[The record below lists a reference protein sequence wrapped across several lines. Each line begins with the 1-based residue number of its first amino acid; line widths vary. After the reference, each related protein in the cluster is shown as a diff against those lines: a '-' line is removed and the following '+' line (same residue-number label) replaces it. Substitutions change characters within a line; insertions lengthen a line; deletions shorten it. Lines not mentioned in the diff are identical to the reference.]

1 MTDREPD
8 QGPEEW
14 SGASP
19 DPVNHRP
26 PEEWRPGD
34 PGDPARGGPQPPG
47 EPPHEYIEG
56 STTAEPPYER
66 PQGFAPGEPPTGAPP
81 EPITGE
87 YSEGPSGASQAGFE
101 HAGYAPGYGEADE
114 PGAGPGTVPPIGQP
128 WSGPAQSGPHA
139 GQQIGQQQ
147 TGPQAGRQAGPQPGQ
162 PTGPQAAQPG
172 WTQPP
177 GHGEPGGVYG
187 QPPRYVQGPG
197 YGQGTPSAGYGSY
210 SYGPPAEKPTPWGR
224 IIGIGCGVLLLVML
238 VSAVVSAL
246 MFILVGVG
254 PR

>member
-8 QGPEEW
+8 RGPEER

-34 PGDPARGGPQPPG
+34 PGDPMRGGPQPPG
-47 EPPHEYIEG
+47 EPPHEYG
-56 STTAEPPYER
+56 
-66 PQGFAPGEPPTGAPP
+66 QGFAPGEHPTGAPP

-128 WSGPAQSGPHA
+128 W
-139 GQQIGQQQ
+139 
-147 TGPQAGRQAGPQPGQ
+147 TGPPGPGPQ
-162 PTGPQAAQPG
+162 TGPQAAQPG

-177 GHGEPGGVYG
+177 GQGRQGGVYG
-187 QPPRYVQGPG
+187 RPPAYVQGPG
-197 YGQGTPSAGYGSY
+197 YGQGTPSAGYGPY
-210 SYGPPAEKPTPWGR
+210 TYGQPEEKSTPWGK

-238 VSAVVSAL
+238 VSAVVSVL
-246 MFILVGVG
+246 MFVLVDVG
-254 PR
+254 SG

>member
-8 QGPEEW
+8 RGPEER

-34 PGDPARGGPQPPG
+34 PGDPMGGGAQPPG
-47 EPPHEYIEG
+47 EPPHEYPRG
-56 STTAEPPYER
+56 S
-66 PQGFAPGEPPTGAPP
+66 APGEHPTGAPP

-114 PGAGPGTVPPIGQP
+114 PGAGPGSYPPIGQP
-128 WSGPAQSGPHA
+128 WSGTAQAGPGA
-139 GQQIGQQQ
+139 GQ
-147 TGPQAGRQAGPQPGQ
+147 TGPQAGAPTGQ

-177 GHGEPGGVYG
+177 GYG
-187 QPPRYVQGPG
+187 QPGGAYGRPPHYVQGPG

-210 SYGPPAEKPTPWGR
+210 AYGPPEEKSTPWGK
-224 IIGIGCGVLLLVML
+224 IIGIGCGALLVVML
-238 VSAVVSAL
+238 VSAVVSVL
-246 MFILVGVG
+246 MFILVGVDL
-254 PR
+254 R